1 MNQINIKL
9 LNDFL
14 ESKTDLQQATKRNY
28 MNTYER
34 LINILLSNNKRKSLL
49 TLTQKEVLDKVD
61 KLMINNGTN
70 PATYNSKIDYLKL
83 YKYLLQFNKK
93 PISKIDKKID
103 KYIKIND
110 ENKPKTNQNLINDS
124 NMTFKTLNDL
134 LLSLDGQ
141 AYLIYYILINYNVR
155 NQDLLIEYTDNKKLI
170 NDVNKGKVEQNI
182 IYKSKDHFIY
192 VRSDYK
198 TNKIYGIKKHIINDD
213 KFIEIMNQKE
223 VNKALLLTNKD
234 APYKNNQISN
244 LIKGIS
250 NKYKP
255 NSGLTQALIYKI
267 INNHYEM
274 TNDHKK
280 LLQISDNRGH
290 NLDTQKSQY
299 SSIQ

>member
-14 ESKTDLQQATKRNY
+14 ESKTDLQPATKRNY
-28 MNTYER
+28 LNTYER
-34 LINILLSNNKRKSLL
+34 LINILLSKHKRKSLL
-49 TLTQKEVLDKVD
+49 SLTQKEVLDKVD
-61 KLMINNGTN
+61 KLTINNGST

-134 LLSLDGQ
+134 LNSLDGQ

-155 NQDLLIEYTDNKKLI
+155 NQDLLIEYTDNKKVI
-170 NDVNKGKVEQNI
+170 NDVIKSKLHKNV
-182 IYKSKDHFIY
+182 IYKSKNEYIY
-192 VRSDYK
+192 IRGDYK
-198 TNKIYGIKKHIINDD
+198 TVKIYGVKKHIIFDT
-213 KFIEIMNQKE
+213 KFIEIMN
-223 VNKALLLTNKD
+223 NKPKNNALLVNNQEK
-234 APYKNNQISN
+234 PYKNNQISN
-244 LIKGIS
+244 LIKSIG
-250 NKYKP
+250 NKYEP
-255 NSGLTQALIYKI
+255 NSGLTQQLIYKV

-280 LLQISDNRGH
+280 LLEISSNRAH
-290 NLDTQKSQY
+290 SLDVQKSHY